1 MPEKIVISDT
11 SCLIVLTRLS
21 ALSILKSLYCQIIV
35 TEEIADEFGETLPN
49 WIEIQKVHNKNFQKA
64 LEQSLDNGEAS
75 AIALASEFDD
85 VLLIMDD
92 LRGRK
97 EALRLGYRI
106 TGTLGV
112 LVKAKQE
119 KTIEQIKPY
128 LTKLRE
134 IGFRMS
140 EKIETELLRK
150 TGES

>member
-1 MPEKIVISDT
+1 MLDKIVISDT
-11 SCLIVLTRLS
+11 SCLIALTKLD
-21 ALSILKSLYCQIIV
+21 ALSILRSLYRQIIV

-49 WIEIQKVHNKNFQKA
+49 WIEIQKVRNINYQKA
-64 LEQSLDNGEAS
+64 LEQSLDKGEAS

-92 LRGRK
+92 LKGRK

-112 LVKAKQE
+112 LAKAKQE

-128 LTKLRE
+128 LIKLRE
-134 IGFRMS
+134 VGFRIS
-140 EKIETELLRK
+140 EEIETELLRK
-150 TGES
+150 AGES